1 MEVLERHQLIV
12 QHKKCGVEIELKM
25 RAKLVTEKMEHENID
40 VILLVNKKLRNQLL
54 IFQKI

>member
-40 VILLVNKKLRNQLL
+40 VVVLVNKIVQLQ
-54 IFQKI
+54 FQILVKR